1 MGQKTN
7 IAEPLQIEGVIEKI
21 TFHNFENGFSVLKVH
36 AKEQRDWITVVGYAS
51 SVAVGES
58 IVATG
63 EWTKNKDYGEQFAAS
78 SIQVSAPNTLEE
90 VEKYLKSGAIKGI
103 GEHFAAKLVKAFGE
117 GIFKVIDQSPEK
129 LLEIENIGTK
139 RLQLIRTS
147 WKENSF
153 VRHISIFLHQH
164 GVGPSIASKIYNK
177 YGENA
182 VDQVKTNPYQLIRDI
197 PGLGF
202 KSADQIALQLGM
214 NRESHL
220 RARAGINYLLTEK
233 IKNGHCAYPRD
244 QLLKDAE
251 SILNIDQAVISAEL
265 DQELKDGFLVSD
277 TIEHV
282 ECIYQKT
289 MHRMEQSVAQLLLQL
304 KEGST
309 PWPHPTHLDKS
320 LIKTEKKLK
329 LTLAPLQKLAIQ
341 TALVNKI
348 CVITG
353 GPGTGKSTLT
363 RALVNYLSQLD
374 LRLCLCSP
382 TGRAAKR
389 LSECTGLEAK
399 TVHSLLMFE
408 REKEKFKYNS
418 LNPLKA
424 DLVLVD
430 EASMLDIFLAR
441 ALLQAIPPHAVLV
454 IVGDVDQL
462 PSVGPGQFL
471 KDVIDSQAI
480 PVVTLSQIFRQAKE
494 SQITQVARQINEGIM
509 PDLNPHRQSD
519 FFFLEKNTHEEVA
532 ETILDL
538 VSHRLPVAYH
548 FDPMHDIQVLCPM
561 QKGMAGV
568 KNLNSKMQQLLNR
581 DPIAKIEKFGFY
593 YGVGDRVMITENNY
607 DKDVFN
613 GDMGLIESIN
623 IEDQIM
629 KINIEN
635 RLVEINF
642 SELES
647 VQPSYAITIH
657 KSQGSEYPAVIIP
670 VVNEHAMMMQKNLI
684 YTAITRGK
692 KLVILVGQTRAL
704 HLAVNDLKKR
714 KRWTK
719 LKEWLNPDE
728 NSGSK

>member
-1 MGQKTN
+1 MEEKLN
-7 IAEPLQIEGVIEKI
+7 ITEPLQIEGVIEKI
-21 TFHNFENGFSVLKVH
+21 TFHNSENGFSVLKVH
-36 AKEQRDWITVVGYAS
+36 VKEQRDWVTVVGYAS
-51 SVAVGES
+51 SVAVGEN
-58 IVATG
+58 ILATG
-63 EWTKNKDYGEQFAAS
+63 AWTKNKDYGEQFAAS
-78 SIQVSAPNTLEE
+78 SIHVTIPNRLEE
-90 VEKYLKSGAIKGI
+90 IEKYLKSGAIEGV
-103 GEHFAAKLVKAFGE
+103 GEYFAAKLVKAFGE
-117 GIFKVIDQSPEK
+117 DIFKVIDQSPEK
-129 LLEIENIGTK
+129 LLEIENIGAK
-139 RLQLIRTS
+139 RLQLIQKS

-153 VRHISIFLHQH
+153 IRNISLFLHHH
-164 GVGPSIASKIYNK
+164 GVGPSIATKIYNK

-182 VDQVKTNPYQLIRDI
+182 VDQVKANPYQLIRDI
-197 PGLGF
+197 PGVGF
-202 KSADQIALQLGM
+202 KSADQIALQLGIK
-214 NRESHL
+214 RESHL
-220 RARAGINYLLTEK
+220 RARAGINHLLTEK
-233 IKNGHCAYPRD
+233 SKNGHCAYPRD
-244 QLLKDAE
+244 QLLRDIE
-251 SILNIDQAVISAEL
+251 SILNIDQEVISAEL
-265 DQELKDGFLVSD
+265 DQELKDGFLVAD
-277 TIEHV
+277 TIEHF
-282 ECIYQKT
+282 ECIYQKS
-289 MHRMEQSVAQLLLQL
+289 MHSTEQSVAQLLLQL
-304 KEGST
+304 KEGPT

-320 LIKTEKKLK
+320 LIQTEKKLK

-363 RALVNYLSQLD
+363 RALTNYLAQLNI
-374 LRLCLCSP
+374 RLSLCSP

-399 TVHSLLMFE
+399 TVHRLLLFE
-408 REKEKFKYNS
+408 REKGKFKYNS
-418 LNPLKA
+418 LNLLET
-424 DLVLVD
+424 DVVLVD
-430 EASMLDIFLAR
+430 EASMLDIFLAHS
-441 ALLQAIPPHAVLV
+441 LLQAIPPHAVLV

-471 KDVIDSQAI
+471 KDVIDSQII

-494 SQITQVARQINEGIM
+494 SQIIQVAHQINEGIM
-509 PDLNPHRQSD
+509 PDLTHHRQSD
-519 FFFLEKNTHEEVA
+519 FFFLEKNNPEEVE

-538 VSHRLPVAYH
+538 VGHRLPVAYN
-548 FDPMHDIQVLCPM
+548 FDPIHDIQILCPM

-568 KNLNSKMQQLLNR
+568 KNLNFKIQQLLNS
-581 DPIAKIEKFGFY
+581 DPIAKIEKFGFH

-623 IEDQIM
+623 TEDQIM
-629 KINIEN
+629 KIAIDG
-635 RLVEINF
+635 RLVEFSF

-647 VQPSYAITIH
+647 LQPSYAITIH

-684 YTAITRGK
+684 YTAVTRGK
-692 KLVILVGQTRAL
+692 KLVILVGQIRAL

-728 NSGSK
+728 NTGSK